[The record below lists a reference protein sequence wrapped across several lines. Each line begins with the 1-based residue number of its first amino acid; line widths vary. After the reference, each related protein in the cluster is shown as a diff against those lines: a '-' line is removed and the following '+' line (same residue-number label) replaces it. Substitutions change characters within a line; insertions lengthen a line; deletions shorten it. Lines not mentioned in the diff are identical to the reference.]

1 MVFSGV
7 VSCPEIITDV
17 RTSTPEQC
25 GLPTD
30 HHILEFTVLLTFKRS
45 KPVRRYT
52 YDFKR
57 GNFQDLCSLLSHTP
71 LVIAFSGD
79 IELET

>member
-30 HHILEFTVLLTFKRS
+30 HHILAFTVLLTFKRS

-52 YDFKR
+52 YD
-57 GNFQDLCSLLSHTP
+57 LCSLLSHTP
-71 LVIAFSGD
+71 LEIAFSGD
-79 IELET
+79 IDLET